1 MSIYQRLKDDH
12 RDVKHF
18 LKELDEKSARASKS
32 KSALFDELKQMVTA
46 HARAEEKV
54 FYDTLKSSKTAH
66 NLALEGYEEHHVVD
80 ALLQEM
86 SQLSSGDDQWQAKLS
101 VVTENLEHH
110 IKEEEEE
117 IFPNARKILSDKQA
131 EELGE
136 AFTAEKSKYLS
147 TAG

>member
-12 RDVKHF
+12 RDVKH
-18 LKELDEKSARASKS
+18 LLQELDGKSARASKP

-46 HARAEEKV
+46 HARAGEKV
-54 FYDTLKSSKTAH
+54 FYDTLRSSKAAH
-66 NLALEGYEEHHVVD
+66 DLALEGYEEHHVVD
-80 ALLQEM
+80 ALLHEM
-86 SQLSSGDDQWQAKLS
+86 SQLSLGDDQWQAKLS

-117 IFPNARKILSDKQA
+117 IFPKARKILSDKQA
-131 EELGE
+131 KELGE